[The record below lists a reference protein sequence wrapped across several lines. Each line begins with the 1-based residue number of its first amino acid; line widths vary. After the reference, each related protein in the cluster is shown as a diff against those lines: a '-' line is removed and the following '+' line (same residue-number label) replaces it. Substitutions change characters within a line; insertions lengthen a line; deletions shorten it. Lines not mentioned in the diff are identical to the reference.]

1 MLFGELRS
9 RTSFFWLIERLAVWG
24 SLRISSGLLEVASLL
39 WAIKVIIVASVKIGI
54 LAKVVMT
61 TVGTID
67 ISGLVVH
74 ILVVLLVVI
83 EGAMW
88 ATSVILIAATL
99 LQVAVIVMLV
109 ASIVITVV
117 VAILKVRII
126 IWSVELSLLT
136 LSVMVTTTSCIF
148 VVSRSE
154 VTSIIIVVLR
164 LPGSFTLRLVQGRSH
179 HALLRLAT

>member
-1 MLFGELRS
+1 M
-9 RTSFFWLIERLAVWG
+9 
-24 SLRISSGLLEVASLL
+24 LEVASLL

-61 TVGTID
+61 TVGAID
-67 ISGLVVH
+67 ISRLVVH

-109 ASIVITVV
+109 AASIVITVV

-154 VTSIIIVVLR
+154 VTIVASIIVVLR